1 MDEYLKKQSQNKTKK
16 SSVKMMIVF
25 VGLLFLVGAIWG
37 LVSLH
42 VWIFVFS
49 GIAAFYIL
57 SYLKK

>member
-1 MDEYLKKQSQNKTKK
+1 VDEYLKKQSQNKTKK
-16 SSVKMMIVF
+16 SSVNMMIVF
-25 VGLLFLVGAIWG
+25 VGLLFLVGVIWG
-37 LVSLH
+37 LISLH